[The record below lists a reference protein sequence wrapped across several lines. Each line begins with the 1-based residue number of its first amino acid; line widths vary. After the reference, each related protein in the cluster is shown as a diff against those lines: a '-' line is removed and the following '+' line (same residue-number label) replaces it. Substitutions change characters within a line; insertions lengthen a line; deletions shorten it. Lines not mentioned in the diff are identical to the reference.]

1 MKTITW
7 LKNEEIH
14 GIIGGQS
21 LQTANN
27 NFKITANQH
36 IDTGDKNNKYKN
48 KQEGS
53 VLITFG
59 SPD

>member
-14 GIIGGQS
+14 SIIGGHHS
-21 LQTANN
+21 SSGPVNN
-27 NFKITANQH
+27 VDVTVNQK

-48 KQEGS
+48 KQELEIG
-53 VLITFG
+53 VAIL
-59 SPD
+59 